1 MNFRED
7 CIRAGMVAA
16 IALTCISITTT
27 QPARADIN
35 DDMNAWDTWYNS
47 EQTLENSERAL
58 SKLDDIQ
65 FMLRMQH
72 ELERARTRPLPPIQR
87 PPPTPEHYP
96 TVNDPYTY
104 DPTRP
109 GFTFIWPPK
118 TK

>member
-7 CIRAGMVAA
+7 CIRASMMAA
-16 IALTCISITTT
+16 IALTCTLTLTTPS
-27 QPARADIN
+27 PAHADIN

-87 PPPTPEHYP
+87 PPPASEHYP

-109 GFTFIWPPK
+109 GFSFPYKP
-118 TK
+118 

>member
-1 MNFRED
+1 MNFRTT
-7 CIRAGMVAA
+7 AA
-16 IALTCISITTT
+16 LALTCTLTLTTPS
-27 QPARADIN
+27 PARAD
-35 DDMNAWDTWYNS
+35 AESEALEWDNWLNS

-87 PPPTPEHYP
+87 PPPEHYP